1 MFTLGAFVLLG
12 LVGWGVR
19 RIQDRERPEYGHLDE
34 PNALLLLHIR
44 QDIRLIATML
54 GGVIIM
60 LGLIADR
67 IG

>member
-12 LVGWGVR
+12 FLGWGVKR
-19 RIQDRERPEYGHLDE
+19 MQDRERPQYGHLDE

-44 QDIRLIATML
+44 HDIQLIATML

-60 LGLIADR
+60 LALIADR
-67 IG
+67 MG